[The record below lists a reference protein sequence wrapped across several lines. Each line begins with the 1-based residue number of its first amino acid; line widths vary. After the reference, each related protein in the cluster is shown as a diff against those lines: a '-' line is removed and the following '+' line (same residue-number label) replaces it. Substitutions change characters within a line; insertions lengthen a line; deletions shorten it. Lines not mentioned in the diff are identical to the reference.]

1 VMWQTSIENHY
12 STVWKTAP
20 ELCEFSAGPI
30 GQLPHGFAILRFAP
44 HNGRKMWTYATR
56 CMSLPD
62 DENPVE
68 LHMFSPFRTDE
79 MVELLV
85 ATAHFHR
92 TSTKLDVG
100 HSVNFGRPWI
110 DGSQCDY
117 GLISLPYLDGP
128 DLEVLSL
135 GSRTVKFYW
144 LIPVTPSEVDFK
156 KRLGLEA
163 LEVEFDRSGFDYV
176 NPQRKSVV

>member
-1 VMWQTSIENHY
+1 M
-12 STVWKTAP
+12 
-20 ELCEFSAGPI
+20 
-30 GQLPHGFAILRFAP
+30 
-44 HNGRKMWTYATR
+44 
-56 CMSLPD
+56 
-62 DENPVE
+62 
-68 LHMFSPFRTDE
+68 
-79 MVELLV
+79 
-85 ATAHFHR
+85 
-92 TSTKLDVG
+92 G

-163 LEVEFDRSGFDYV
+163 LEVEFDRSGLDYV
-176 NPQRKSVV
+176 NPQRKSVI